1 MSRRRRQL
9 LLGIGVLAL
18 FCAAVVTLAAYSF
31 TVTFFEL
38 SVPPKHTTPIDQQ
51 TAPAQSSPIRA
62 LMETADNMAD
72 LPFREVVLAASGHR
86 ILPVDPAS
94 PEDRLLL
101 NHLTTA
107 SDALLEWINSP
118 GNPVRGLRRIN
129 EASSHVENE
138 LHRLLTRGDFTCSI
152 PLSSTGKAQRSGYPD
167 LQITHTPTGRV
178 TYLDP
183 KLFEATSRHSTLR
196 TFYYEPDA
204 LTGKVQHEARHLLL
218 GISHDGKD
226 GAWTF
231 VGWELIDLHE
241 FHVRLKA
248 EFQGSNKDLYQ
259 ENLLLRKSG

>member
-31 TVTFFEL
+31 PLTFFEL
-38 SVPPKHTTPIDQQ
+38 SVPAKHTTPIDQP

-62 LMETADNMAD
+62 LMKTADTMAD
-72 LPFREVVLAASGHR
+72 IPFREVVVAASGHR
-86 ILPVDPAS
+86 VLAVDPAS

-101 NHLTTA
+101 DHLTMA
-107 SDALLEWINSP
+107 FDALLEWINSP
-118 GNPVRGLRRIN
+118 DSPVRGLRRIN
-129 EASSHVENE
+129 EASSHVENK
-138 LHRLLTRGDFTCSI
+138 LHRLLTQGDFTCSI
-152 PLSSTGKAQRSGYPD
+152 PLSSNGKAQRSGYPD

-204 LTGKVQHEARHLLL
+204 LTGKVQHDARHLLL

-231 VGWELIDLHE
+231 AGWELIDLHE
-241 FHVRLKA
+241 FHVKLKA

-259 ENLLLRKSG
+259 EKLLLRKSG